1 MTFDVEVTVEEFY
14 KVSRATMGKYAGVLR
29 VTVPQA
35 EDRCQKFCFVYTG
48 VISIVYK
55 DYGGVG
61 ICQVPHVLKSIL
73 DMAVKEAVQ
82 GHTKEVFCAE

>member
-1 MTFDVEVTVEEFY
+1 MTVDVEVEVEEFY
-14 KVSRATMGKYAGVLR
+14 KVPRATIGKYAGVLR
-29 VTVPQA
+29 VTVPKA
-35 EDRCQKFCFVYTG
+35 DNRCQKFCFVYTG

-73 DMAVKEAVQ
+73 DMAVKQAVQ
-82 GHTKEVFCAE
+82 ERTEEVLCAK